1 VVEIFCWQHKK
12 ILPSG
17 NALGRKEKAM
27 VIVKRKVRE
36 MALQMAKAS
45 RNHQFTKV
53 SQTFLENVE
62 WRTRQAISQ
71 LVSAHPS
78 KGKTLRGYKS

>member
-1 VVEIFCWQHKK
+1 
-12 ILPSG
+12 
-17 NALGRKEKAM
+17 M
-27 VIVKRKVRE
+27 VIIKRKVRDMALE
-36 MALQMAKAS
+36 MARAS
-45 RNHQFTKV
+45 RNHQFTQV

-78 KGKTLRGYKS
+78 KGKILKGYKT

>member
-1 VVEIFCWQHKK
+1 VVEIFCSQHKK

-17 NALGRKEKAM
+17 NAFGRKQKAM
-27 VIVKRKVRE
+27 VIIKRKVRK
-36 MALQMAKAS
+36 MALDMAKAS

-78 KGKTLRGYKS
+78 KGKTLKGYKS

>member
-1 VVEIFCWQHKK
+1 
-12 ILPSG
+12 
-17 NALGRKEKAM
+17 M
-27 VIVKRKVRE
+27 VIIKRKVRQ
-36 MALQMAKAS
+36 MALEMAKAS
-45 RNHQFTKV
+45 RNSQFTQV

-78 KGKTLRGYKS
+78 KGKILKGYKT

>member
-1 VVEIFCWQHKK
+1 
-12 ILPSG
+12 
-17 NALGRKEKAM
+17 
-27 VIVKRKVRE
+27 
-36 MALQMAKAS
+36 MALEMAKAS
-45 RNHQFTKV
+45 RNSQFTQV

-78 KGKTLRGYKS
+78 KGKTLKGYKT